1 MKKLSVLVVA
11 GLALMVGFS
20 SCSQSSVKMKT
31 QLDSLNYAFGVLN
44 GPQVKAY
51 SLGGDTTAKAVDA
64 FIKGFEKG
72 IGSDD
77 KYIAQYA
84 TGLNIGASL
93 KKQSKGGL
101 MGDSTLKMNVELI
114 KAGLIAGMKNKGMKI
129 RPEVAEM
136 FFRTTMQKLQA
147 EKSKKLYGK
156 NIEEGKK
163 FLEANKKKPGV
174 VTTPDGLQYEVIKAG
189 NGPKPTPNDQVKV
202 NYKGTLING
211 TVFDTNEGKA
221 PVTFGVGQVIKGW
234 SEALTM
240 MPVGSKWKIYVP
252 AELGYMEREMGAIKP
267 FSTLVFEVELLS
279 IEKAPAQ
286 PQGPQGPQGPGAP
299 QGAPQGR

>member
-84 TGLNIGASL
+84 TGLNIGSSL
-93 KKQSKGGL
+93 KKQSKAGL

-129 RPEVAEM
+129 RPEVAEV
-136 FFRTTMQKLQA
+136 FFRTTMQKMQA
-147 EKSKKLYGK
+147 EKSQKLYGK

-189 NGPKPTPNDQVKV
+189 NGPKPTANDQVKV

-211 TVFDTNEGKA
+211 TVFDTNEGKT
-221 PVTFGVGQVIKGW
+221 PVTFGVSQVIKGW

-286 PQGPQGPQGPGAP
+286 PQGPQGGAP
-299 QGAPQGR
+299 QGAPQGRY

>member
-1 MKKLSVLVVA
+1 MKKVSILVAA
-11 GLALMVGFS
+11 GLALMVVIS
-20 SCSQSSVKMKT
+20 SCSRSSVKMKS

-51 SLGGDTTAKAVDA
+51 SLNGDTSSKSVDA

-77 KYIAQYA
+77 KFIAQYA

-93 KKQSKGGL
+93 RKQSKQGL
-101 MGDSTLKMNVELI
+101 MGDSTLKMDLDLI
-114 KAGLIAGMKNKGMKI
+114 KAGLIAGMKAKGMKI
-129 RPEVAEM
+129 RPEEAEL

-147 EKSKKLYGK
+147 EKMKKSYGK
-156 NIEEGKK
+156 NVEEGKK
-163 FLEANKKKPGV
+163 FLEANKKKAG
-174 VTTPDGLQYEVIKAG
+174 VTTTADGLQYEVIKAG
-189 NGPKPTPNDQVKV
+189 NGPKPTAADQVKV

-211 TVFDTNEGKA
+211 TVFDTNEGKE

-234 SEALTM
+234 TEALM
-240 MPVGSKWKIYVP
+240 LMPVGSKWKIYVP
-252 AELGYMEREMGAIKP
+252 QELAYGEREMGAIKP

-286 PQGPQGPQGPGAP
+286 QPGA
-299 QGAPQGR
+299 APAAAVHPAH

>member
-1 MKKLSVLVVA
+1 MKKVSVLVVA
-11 GLALMVGFS
+11 GLAVMIGFS
-20 SCSQSSVKMKT
+20 SCNRSSVKLKT
-31 QLDSLNYAFGVLN
+31 QVDSLNYAFGVLN

-51 SLGGDTTAKAVDA
+51 SLGGDTTAKGVDA

-84 TGLNIGASL
+84 TGLNIGAQL
-93 KKQSKGGL
+93 KKQAKAGL
-101 MGDSTLKMNVELI
+101 VGDSTLKMNLDLV
-114 KAGLIAGMKNKGMKI
+114 KAGLIAGMKGKGQKI

-136 FFRTTMQKLQA
+136 YFRTVMQKLQD
-147 EKSKKLYGK
+147 EKAQKKYGK
-156 NIEEGKK
+156 NAEEGKK

-174 VTTPDGLQYEVIKAG
+174 TTTAEGLQYEIVKAG
-189 NGPKPTPNDQVKV
+189 NGPKPTANDQVKV
-202 NYKGTLING
+202 NYKGTLIDG
-211 TVFDTNEGKA
+211 KVFDSNEGKA

-234 SEALTM
+234 SEALQL
-240 MPVGSKWKIYVP
+240 MPVGSKWKIYIP
-252 AELGYMEREMGAIKP
+252 QELAYGAHETGSIPP

-286 PQGPQGPQGPGAP
+286 PAAPAGPAGPGGPRPVPA
-299 QGAPQGR
+299 R